1 MTESRYY
8 VQTRRPSGLPEKEL
22 FELRSSTLPALESG
36 EVRIRNRW
44 LSVDPYM
51 RGRMDGV
58 STYIEPFE
66 LEEPLEGGALGEVI
80 ESRHD
85 GFGVGD
91 RVIHMGGWRDVAQL
105 PGDQIQHLPQ
115 HDVPEQA
122 FLGVLGMPGMTAWLG
137 LEHIAGLQS
146 GDRVLV
152 SAASGAVGSLAA
164 QLAHLKGCD
173 VVGTAGSSAKRE
185 WLEAHGIRAVNHR
198 QSVEALTR
206 DLQQAAPEGIDVYY
220 ENVGGAMLEAA
231 LNVINPF
238 GRIAVCG
245 MIAHYNDAEPAPGP
259 SNITH
264 ILLRRL
270 RMQGFIVLEHMEH
283 YAQFVSEVGP
293 RVERGEID
301 YEETV
306 FEGLKQT
313 PDAFL
318 SLFEGGNTGKML
330 VRLEGADEA

>member
-1 MTESRYY
+1 MTDSRYY
-8 VQTRRPSGLPEKEL
+8 VLTRRPNGMPEKGV
-22 FELRSSTLPALESG
+22 FELRNATLPELQAG

-58 STYIEPFE
+58 RTYIEPFE

-85 GFGVGD
+85 DFTVGD
-91 RVIHMGGWRDVAQL
+91 RVIHMAGWRDTAQL
-105 PGDQIQHLPQ
+105 PGDQVQPLPN
-115 HDVPEQA
+115 HEVPEQA

-137 LEHIAGLQS
+137 LEHIAELKS
-146 GDRVLV
+146 SDRVLV

-164 QLAHLKGCD
+164 QLARLKGCD
-173 VVGTAGSSAKRE
+173 VIGTAGSTSKRE
-185 WLEAHGIRAVNHR
+185 WLEERGIRAVNHR
-198 QSVEALTR
+198 QTAEALTR
-206 DLQQAAPEGIDVYY
+206 DLQQAAPDGIDVYY
-220 ENVGGAMLEAA
+220 ENVGGTMLEAA

-245 MIAHYNDAEPAPGP
+245 MIAHYNDTEPAPGP

-264 ILLRRL
+264 VLLRRL

-283 YAQFVSEVGP
+283 YPRFVSEVGP

-330 VRLEGADEA
+330 VRLEGSDA